1 METPA
6 ANIAGASTS
15 GVKRTPKI
23 KSQSQSTEFDEQQQQ
38 HHLST
43 PVALEKSESFKGKRS
58 VETKLFAST
67 EKSSLEEGGNDSSHA
82 MHGEEG
88 EEDDPMMR
96 LLVRFLSSIVSQS
109 D

>member
-23 KSQSQSTEFDEQQQQ
+23 KSQSQSTEFDEHQ

-96 LLVRFLSSIVSQS
+96 LLVRFLSSIVTQS